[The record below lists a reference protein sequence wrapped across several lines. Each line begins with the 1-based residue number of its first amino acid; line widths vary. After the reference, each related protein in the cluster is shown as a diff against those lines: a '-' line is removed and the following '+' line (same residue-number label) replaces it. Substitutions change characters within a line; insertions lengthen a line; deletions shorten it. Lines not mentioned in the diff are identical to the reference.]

1 MDEVTMKDLD
11 KHFAAI
17 HGDKY
22 SYTVG
27 KYGLYYKW
35 NTDKEK
41 EFKPGF
47 NWNGVFKM
55 KDSISF
61 KSTIRATGEKEK
73 RDFGD
78 RIIEIPITEPTGYLR
93 QEFNFIN
100 KLFYNYSRNT
110 DEYKNLLQVFSLVE
124 MENIKP
130 EVIPL
135 ISGYRDALMIQI
147 NRQVKAVGK
156 LNSEIIEVL
165 KVFYFEGEKETLK
178 GNTSDYTTE
187 ELTLRGHYFTEKNH
201 QIKLFVEV
209 LIAPGAKSDLIENH
223 GLTNKML
230 NHSYLGDDITQ
241 PTLNGII
248 TLTKQR
254 DPLLIVSAK
263 LASTV
268 TALDSILEDI
278 FLNDRVKSNEQY
290 ENDLRFNSLPDPKET
305 AILFVYRDQN
315 RAKFK
320 TPEMIEPV
328 YEIVRE
334 YIYKNNLTK
343 IEGRVRT
350 ITNTILE
357 NLGEVGNA
365 KTIDRWIKF
374 YWSQYRPE

>member
-1 MDEVTMKDLD
+1 MDYLD
-11 KHFAAI
+11 NALNAY

-22 SYTVG
+22 SYSVG

-35 NTDKEK
+35 GTHNEK
-41 EFKPGF
+41 EFDPGF
-47 NWNGVFKM
+47 NWSGVFRM
-55 KDSISF
+55 KESISF

-100 KLFYNYSRNT
+100 SLFYNYTRNT
-110 DEYKNLLQVFSLVE
+110 DEYRNLLQVFRLTE
-124 MENIKP
+124 KENIKP
-130 EVIPL
+130 EMIPL

-147 NRQVKAVGK
+147 NRQVEAVGK
-156 LNSEIIEVL
+156 INLEIIKVL
-165 KVFYFEGEKETLK
+165 KVFYFEGKKATLK
-178 GNTSDYTTE
+178 GDTSDYSTE
-187 ELTLRGHYFTEKNH
+187 EIKVRANYFTEKNH
-201 QIKLFVEV
+201 QIKLFFEV

-223 GLTNKML
+223 RLTKEML
-230 NHSYLGDDITQ
+230 NHSYLGDDIIK
-241 PTLNGII
+241 PTLSGII
-248 TLTKQR
+248 TFTKQR
-254 DPLLIVSAK
+254 DPLLVVSAK

-305 AILFVYRDQN
+305 AMLFVNRDKN

-320 TPEMIEPV
+320 TPDMIEPV

-334 YIYKNNLTK
+334 YIYNNNLSK
-343 IEGRVRT
+343 IKGNVRT

-357 NLGEVGNA
+357 ILGEVGNA

>member
-11 KHFAAI
+11 KLSGAI
-17 HGDKY
+17 HGDRY

-35 NTDKEK
+35 NTDIEK
-41 EFKPGF
+41 EFKPGI
-47 NWNGVFKM
+47 NWSGVFKM
-55 KDSISF
+55 KDSITF

-73 RDFGD
+73 RNLGD

-93 QEFNFIN
+93 PFFNFIN
-100 KLFYNYSRNT
+100 AQFFNYSKNT
-110 DEYKNLLQVFSLVE
+110 DEYRNLLQLFELVE
-124 MENIKP
+124 GENIKP
-130 EVIPL
+130 EKVPL
-135 ISGYRDALMIQI
+135 ISAYRDTLMNQIQ
-147 NRQVKAVGK
+147 RQISGIEKI
-156 LNSEIIEVL
+156 NSEIISVL
-165 KVFYFEGEKETLK
+165 KVFYFEGEKETFK
-178 GNTSDYTTE
+178 GDTTATE
-187 ELTLRGHYFTEKNH
+187 EIKVRGHYSTEKNH

-223 GLTNKML
+223 GLTNEMM

-268 TALDSILEDI
+268 TALESILVDI

-357 NLGEVGNA
+357 NLGKVGNA